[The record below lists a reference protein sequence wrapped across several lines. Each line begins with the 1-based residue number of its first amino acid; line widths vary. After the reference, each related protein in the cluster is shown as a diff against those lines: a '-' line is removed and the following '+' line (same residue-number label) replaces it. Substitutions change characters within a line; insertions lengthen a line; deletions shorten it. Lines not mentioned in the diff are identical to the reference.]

1 MYHDIFNESIQLL
14 IYGMGTVFVFL
25 YILILATQ
33 TMSRLV
39 LRFTPEVESAPPV
52 KPKSPTPN
60 VDPNVVAAI
69 GLAVQ
74 EYRREH
80 RQ

>member
-1 MYHDIFNESIQLL
+1 MHHDILNESIQLL

-25 YILILATQ
+25 YVLILATQ
-33 TMSRLV
+33 VMSTLV
-39 LRFTPEVESAPPV
+39 QRFAPEAEPVAPV
-52 KPKSPTPN
+52 KRVSPAHT

-74 EYRREH
+74 EFRREH

>member
-1 MYHDIFNESIQLL
+1 MHHDILNESMQLL

-25 YILILATQ
+25 YLLILATQ
-33 TMSRLV
+33 LMSRLV
-39 LRFTPEVESAPPV
+39 QRFAPEAEPVAPV
-52 KPKSPTPN
+52 KRASGTHA

-74 EYRREH
+74 EFRREH

>member
-39 LRFTPEVESAPPV
+39 LRFMPEVESAAAV
-52 KPKSPTPN
+52 KRKSPAPN